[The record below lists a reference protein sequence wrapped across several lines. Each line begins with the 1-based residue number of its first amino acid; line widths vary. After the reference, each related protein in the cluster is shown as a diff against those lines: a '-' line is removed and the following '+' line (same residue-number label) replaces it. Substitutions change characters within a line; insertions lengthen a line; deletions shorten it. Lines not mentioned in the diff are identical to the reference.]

1 MKRLKSLGLL
11 SAIIGII
18 TLSQS
23 CGTVKKK
30 RIETKQTEQTIK
42 RDEIVRE
49 VNKQIT
55 LLEDSLSK
63 VRLTDIT
70 VKEQKGD
77 LKRVDTEVRHGV
89 QEIETEI
96 GRAHV

>member
-1 MKRLKSLGLL
+1 ML
-11 SAIIGII
+11 
-18 TLSQS
+18 TLAQS

-63 VRLTDIT
+63 VRQTDIT

-77 LKRVDTEVRHGV
+77 
-89 QEIETEI
+89 
-96 GRAHV
+96 